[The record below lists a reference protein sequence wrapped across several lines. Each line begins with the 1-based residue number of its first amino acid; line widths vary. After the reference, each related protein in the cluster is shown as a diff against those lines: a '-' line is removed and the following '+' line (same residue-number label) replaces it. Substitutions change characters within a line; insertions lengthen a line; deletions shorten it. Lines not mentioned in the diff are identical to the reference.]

1 MWKVNDLRLLV
12 PWANVLLDYGIVI
25 QTLQIFYFVYALA
38 RIIEVFHALFV
49 SLSNISCKSGQDFQQ

>member
-1 MWKVNDLRLLV
+1 V

-38 RIIEVFHALFV
+38 RIIEVFHASIYFV
-49 SLSNISCKSGQDFQQ
+49 VLVYWPCAENC